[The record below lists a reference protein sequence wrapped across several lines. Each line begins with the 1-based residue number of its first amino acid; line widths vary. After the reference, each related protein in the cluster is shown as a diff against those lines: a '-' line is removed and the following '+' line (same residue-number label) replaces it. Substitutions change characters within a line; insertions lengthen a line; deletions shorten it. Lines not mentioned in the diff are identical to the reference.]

1 MRLQRLLSFN
11 SLKRISSIQA
21 NDSFAASFSPV
32 LVMDGRFIFLM
43 ASAHPFGRAAMGI
56 ALAEENDFESTNVV
70 YQAHHVSRSKRGQVV
85 GTRGGFRGCTVWLT
99 GLSGAGKTTIGFALE
114 EFLVSHGIPCYS
126 LDGDNVRHGLNKNLG
141 FSAGDREE
149 NIRRVAEVAR
159 LFADAGLVCI
169 TSFISPFAKDRQ
181 NARKIHEAAGLPFFE
196 IFVDAPLNI
205 CESRDVKGL
214 YKKARAGEIK
224 GFTGIDSDYE
234 KPESPELVLKTNVAS
249 VSECI
254 QQVVELLQTQNIVPH
269 GSIKDVLELF
279 VPENNLSSV
288 RAKAEM
294 LPAVEITKL
303 DLQWV
308 QVLSEGWAT
317 PLTGFMREAE
327 YLQVIHFGT
336 LLNDGIVNLSIP
348 IVLPISTEDKERLQG
363 CEALALSFAGRRVA
377 VLKNPEYFEHRK
389 EERCAR
395 VWGTTCAKHPHVKM
409 VMESGDWLVGGDL
422 LVLEK
427 IKWNDGLDQYRLTPL
442 ELKQKFREMNADA
455 VFAFQLRNPVH
466 NGHALLMQDTRR
478 QLLERG
484 YKNPVLLLHPLG
496 GWTKDDDVPLEW
508 RMKQHAAV
516 LEEHV
521 LDPKLTIVA
530 IFPSPMLYA
539 GPTEVQWHCRA
550 RMIAG
555 ANFYIVGR
563 DPAGMPH
570 PETKKDLYEPTQGG
584 KVLSMAPGLTSV
596 EIIPFRV
603 AAYNKLKKAM
613 DFYDPKRHDDF
624 DFISGTRMR
633 KLAREGENPPDGF
646 MAPKAWK
653 VLTEYYQSLEKKN

>member
-1 MRLQRLLSFN
+1 QR
-11 SLKRISSIQA
+11 A
-21 NDSFAASFSPV
+21 
-32 LVMDGRFIFLM
+32 
-43 ASAHPFGRAAMGI
+43 
-56 ALAEENDFESTNVV
+56 TNVI

-114 EFLVSHGIPCYS
+114 EYLVSHGIPCYS

-149 NIRRVAEVAR
+149 NIRRIAEVAR

-224 GFTGIDSDYE
+224 GFTGIDSEYE
-234 KPESPELVLKTNVAS
+234 KPESPELVLKTNVSS

-254 QQVVELLQTQNIVPH
+254 QQLVELLQTQNIVPQS
-269 GSIKDVLELF
+269 SIKDVLELF
-279 VPENNLSSV
+279 VPENKLDFV
-288 RAKAEM
+288 RAEAEL
-294 LPAVEITKL
+294 LPSVEITEL

-336 LLNDGIVNLSIP
+336 LLNADGVINLSIP
-348 IVLPISTEDKERLQG
+348 IVLPISTEDKQRLEG
-363 CEALALSFAGRRVA
+363 CSEFALSYKGRKVA
-377 VLKNPEYFEHRK
+377 ILKSPEFFEHRK

-422 LVLEK
+422 LVLER

-442 ELKQKFREMNADA
+442 GLKQKFREMNADA

-478 QLLERG
+478 RLLERG

-516 LEEHV
+516 LQERV
-521 LDPKLTIVA
+521 LDPSSTIVA

-603 AAYNKLKKAM
+603 AAYNKMKKAM
-613 DFYDPKRHDDF
+613 DFYNPQRHDDF

-633 KLAREGENPPDGF
+633 KLAREGEDPPDGF

-653 VLTEYYQSLEKKN
+653 VLTEYYQSLEKKD

>member
-1 MRLQRLLSFN
+1 MSENKKQRMNLQ
-11 SLKRISSIQA
+11 K
-21 NDSFAASFSPV
+21 
-32 LVMDGRFIFLM
+32 
-43 ASAHPFGRAAMGI
+43 
-56 ALAEENDFESTNVV
+56 STNVV

-114 EFLVSHGIPCYS
+114 EYLVSHGIPCYS
-126 LDGDNVRHGLNKNLG
+126 LDGDNIRHGLNKNLG
-141 FSAGDREE
+141 FSADDREE
-149 NIRRVAEVAR
+149 NIRRIAEVAR

-169 TSFISPFAKDRQ
+169 TSFISPFTKDRE
-181 NARKIHEAAGLPFFE
+181 NARKIHETAGLPFFE
-196 IFVDAPLNI
+196 VFVDAPLNI

-224 GFTGIDSDYE
+224 GFTGIDSEYE
-234 KPESPELVLKTNVAS
+234 KPEMPELVLKTNVSS
-249 VSECI
+249 VSDCI
-254 QQVVELLQTQNIVPH
+254 QQIVDLLQEQNIVPPAA
-269 GSIKDVLELF
+269 IQDVLELF
-279 VPENNLSSV
+279 VPENKLEQAWAEANTLPS
-288 RAKAEM
+288 AK
-294 LPAVEITKL
+294 ITKL

-317 PLTGFMREAE
+317 PLKGFMREKE
-327 YLQVIHFGT
+327 YLQVMHFGT
-336 LLNDGIVNLSIP
+336 LLDGRGRVDIFQLDGVINLSIP
-348 IVLPISTEDKERLQG
+348 IVLPISSEDKKRLEG
-363 CEALALSFAGRRVA
+363 CNAFTLEYNGRRVA
-377 VLKNPEYFEHRK
+377 ILKNPEFFEHRK

-409 VMESGDWLVGGDL
+409 VMESGDWLAGGDL
-422 LVLEK
+422 VVLER

-442 ELKQKFREMNADA
+442 ELRQKFKEMNADA

-466 NGHALLMQDTRR
+466 NGHALLMQDTKRR
-478 QLLERG
+478 LLERG
-484 YKNPVLLLHPLG
+484 YKHPVLLLHPLG

-521 LDPKLTIVA
+521 LDPKSTVVA

-603 AAYNKLKKAM
+603 AAYNKLQKAM
-613 DFYDPKRHDDF
+613 VFYDQDKHNEF

-646 MAPKAWK
+646 MALKAWK
-653 VLTEYYQSLEKKN
+653 VLTEYYTSLGKIN

>member
-1 MRLQRLLSFN
+1 QG
-11 SLKRISSIQA
+11 A
-21 NDSFAASFSPV
+21 
-32 LVMDGRFIFLM
+32 
-43 ASAHPFGRAAMGI
+43 
-56 ALAEENDFESTNVV
+56 TNVV

-114 EFLVSHGIPCYS
+114 EYLVAHGIPCYS

-141 FSAGDREE
+141 FSAQDREE
-149 NIRRVAEVAR
+149 NIRRIAEVAR

-169 TSFISPFAKDRQ
+169 TSFISPFTKDRL

-224 GFTGIDSDYE
+224 GFTGIDSEYE
-234 KPESPELVLKTNVAS
+234 KPEAPELVLKTNIAS

-254 QQVVELLQTQNIVPH
+254 QQVVELLQAQNIVPQ
-269 GSIKDVLELF
+269 GSVKDVLELF
-279 VPENNLSSV
+279 VPEDKLSSV
-288 RAKAEM
+288 RAEAEN
-294 LPAVEITKL
+294 LPALEITKL

-308 QVLSEGWAT
+308 QVLGEGWAT

-327 YLQVIHFGT
+327 YLQVLHFGT
-336 LLNDGIVNLSIP
+336 LLNDGVVNLSIP
-348 IVLPISTEDKERLQG
+348 IVLPLSAEDKQRLEG
-363 CEALALSFAGRRVA
+363 SAALALSFQGRRLA
-377 VLKNPEYFEHRK
+377 VLRSPEFFAHRK

-395 VWGTTCAKHPHVKM
+395 VWGTTCPRHPHIQM

-422 LVLEK
+422 QVLEK

-442 ELKQKFREMNADA
+442 ALKQKFREMNADA

-516 LEEHV
+516 LEEQV
-521 LDPKLTIVA
+521 LDPKSTIVA

-550 RMIAG
+550 RMVAG

-570 PETKKDLYEPTQGG
+570 PDTKQDLYEPTHGG
-584 KVLSMAPGLTSV
+584 KVLGMAPGLTSV

-603 AAYNKLKKAM
+603 AAYNKLKRAM

-653 VLTEYYQSLEKKN
+653 VLTTYYQSLEKKN

>member
-1 MRLQRLLSFN
+1 MS
-11 SLKRISSIQA
+11 
-21 NDSFAASFSPV
+21 
-32 LVMDGRFIFLM
+32 GRE
-43 ASAHPFGRAAMGI
+43 HTG
-56 ALAEENDFESTNVV
+56 STNVV

-114 EFLVSHGIPCYS
+114 EYLVAHGIPCYS

-141 FSAGDREE
+141 FSAQDREE
-149 NIRRVAEVAR
+149 NIRRIAEVAR

-169 TSFISPFAKDRQ
+169 TSFISPFTKDRL

-224 GFTGIDSDYE
+224 GFTGIDSEYE
-234 KPESPELVLKTNVAS
+234 KPKAPELVLKTNIAS

-254 QQVVELLQTQNIVPH
+254 QQVVELLQAQNIVPQ
-269 GSIKDVLELF
+269 GSVKDVLELF
-279 VPENNLSSV
+279 VPEDKLSSV
-288 RAKAEM
+288 RAEAEK
-294 LPAVEITKL
+294 LPALEITKL

-308 QVLSEGWAT
+308 QVLGEGWAT

-327 YLQVIHFGT
+327 YLQVLHFGT
-336 LLNDGIVNLSIP
+336 LLNDGVVNLSIP
-348 IVLPISTEDKERLQG
+348 IVLPLSLEDKQRLEG
-363 CEALALSFAGRRVA
+363 SEALALSFQGRRVA
-377 VLKNPEYFEHRK
+377 VLRDPEFFAHRK

-395 VWGTTCAKHPHVKM
+395 VWGTTCPRHPHIQM

-422 LVLEK
+422 QVLEK

-442 ELKQKFREMNADA
+442 ALKQKFREMNADA

-516 LEEHV
+516 LEEQV
-521 LDPKLTIVA
+521 LDPKSTIVA

-550 RMIAG
+550 RMVAG

-570 PETKKDLYEPTQGG
+570 PDTKQDLYEATHGG

-596 EIIPFRV
+596 EILPFRV
-603 AAYNKLKKAM
+603 AAYNKLKRAM

-653 VLTEYYQSLEKKN
+653 VLTTYYQSLEKTN